1 MGSGLRWLKSS
12 SLEARDFGRPL
23 KASKSLTKLLGFH
36 VIATARNKIVVEDL
50 AARGFSAVQL
60 DVCDAE
66 SIAVCRAEVG
76 RLVNGKLDILMNNA

>member
-12 SLEARDFGRPL
+12 SLEARDFGL